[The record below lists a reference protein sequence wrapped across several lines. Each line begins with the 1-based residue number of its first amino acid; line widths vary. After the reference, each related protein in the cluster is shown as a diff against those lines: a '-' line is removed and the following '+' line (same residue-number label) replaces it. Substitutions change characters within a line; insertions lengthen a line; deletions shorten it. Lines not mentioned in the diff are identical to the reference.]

1 MIRNTREKL
10 LMRSL
15 GVKGLTTLGIFCSV
29 IAPRSKSHMREAQY
43 LTSEYELC
51 FCSLI
56 ENMQDLP
63 LPQRKLETLKMS
75 TLGIFNN
82 RFTSLNWKLTICI
95 LYTTVI

>member
-1 MIRNTREKL
+1 
-10 LMRSL
+10 
-15 GVKGLTTLGIFCSV
+15 
-29 IAPRSKSHMREAQY
+29 MREAQY
-43 LTSEYELC
+43 LTSEYEFC

>member
-1 MIRNTREKL
+1 
-10 LMRSL
+10 
-15 GVKGLTTLGIFCSV
+15 
-29 IAPRSKSHMREAQY
+29 MREAQY

-95 LYTTVI
+95 LYITVI